1 MKWSL
6 DFGIIEVDVCITFEE
21 TQVLEVLG
29 GKDFCF
35 VMNFMMPSNEEM
47 MMREESAMEATSCE
61 AIIDKVPC
69 ECNMCADG

>member
-35 VMNFMMPSNEEM
+35 GMNSMMPYFDQIM
-47 MMREESAMEATSCE
+47 MGEESVPEVTSCKE
-61 AIIDKVPC
+61 IIDGVSC
-69 ECNMCADG
+69 DCNV